1 MESAVKLAMASS
13 IAGSAPGIF
22 EAGVANRSTN
32 PRIIVNMRSMSAG
45 LSGVQRYV
53 NEVSARLGDKLE
65 RIAPVRPLQG
75 IKGHLWEQCWLSGK
89 ISSRL
94 LWSPANTGPLLCEQQ
109 VLTVHDLAAIDHPE
123 WFAAKFSAW
132 YRFLLPRLVRS
143 VRRVVAVSEF
153 TKQRLVEIA
162 GVDPMKITVIL
173 NGVDQRFRPC
183 AATAINGL
191 RMRLKIPSERY
202 VLSLGTVEPRK
213 NLPVQ
218 LDAWSRCVERL
229 PADTWL
235 VIAGRV
241 GQRHVF
247 SNVNIER
254 VPPRIHFTGF
264 VPDADLPTLYSGALA
279 LLYPSIYEGF
289 GLPALESM
297 ASGTVPIVSNSTA
310 LPEVVADCGLTV
322 DPSDGDAIAA
332 AITSL
337 VRSPL
342 MHRDMRERAIRRAQS
357 FTWEKTA
364 AMTWEV
370 LCQASAQ

>member
-1 MESAVKLAMASS
+1 MKLARASS
-13 IAGSAPGIF
+13 IASSSPRIF

-45 LSGVQRYV
+45 LGGVQRYA
-53 NEVSARLGDKLE
+53 NEVSSRLGDKLE

-162 GVDPMKITVIL
+162 GVDPMKITVIP

-254 VPPRIHFTGF
+254 VPPRLHFTGF

-322 DPSDGDAIAA
+322 DPFDNESIAA

-337 VRSPL
+337 VTSPL

>member
-1 MESAVKLAMASS
+1 MNLTSTTSVVDSS
-13 IAGSAPGIF
+13 PRIF
-22 EAGVANRSTN
+22 EGGLTVRPTN
-32 PRIIVNMRSMSAG
+32 PGIIVNMRSMSAG
-45 LSGVQRYV
+45 PSGVQRYV

-75 IKGHLWEQCWLSGK
+75 IKGHLWEQGWLSGK
-89 ISSRL
+89 IGSRL

-109 VLTVHDLAAIDHPE
+109 VLTVHDLAALDHPE

-132 YRFLLPRLVRS
+132 YRFLLPRLARS

-153 TKQRLVEIA
+153 TKRRLVEIA
-162 GVDPMKITVIL
+162 GVDPMKITVIP

-183 AATAINGL
+183 AATTINDL
-191 RMRLKIPSERY
+191 RKRLKIPSERY

-218 LDAWSRCVERL
+218 LGAWSRCVEQL

-247 SNVNIER
+247 SGVNMEC
-254 VPPRIHFTGF
+254 VPPRTHFTGF

-322 DPSDGDAIAA
+322 DPFDNESIAA

-337 VRSPL
+337 VTSPL
-342 MHRDMRERAIRRAQS
+342 MHRDMRERAIRRAHS

-364 AMTWEV
+364 SMTWEV
-370 LCQASAQ
+370 LSQASAL